1 MKTEDDTFESLGT
14 VAERVVRNT
23 QVSAAVPRWA
33 WHTAALAN
41 PKQIGKTLLVTSTP
55 EEGWFRVKSK
65 EGPLDPVV
73 IWQDGDQW
81 FALRGIEPD
90 RRQVRDVE
98 ELWTYCCRQP
108 IPFDEYER
116 VAEQGHEWSD
126 VDPAVHAQRRG
137 PPKPGDNAG
146 DRSESEML
154 ADDIKAALDQLR
166 QYKAIADDEQAGKA
180 QSLRARLNELSG
192 KADKIREKLVRPHL
206 DAQQAINGE
215 WQPLVKDAKGGA
227 DTLRKTLEGYES
239 AKLAKRRAEE
249 DAARKATEAA
259 AQARAEQEQSFLAP
273 EAGPEAE
280 TAPAPTP
287 APMPETTIKGSY
299 GRAASVSTEWEV
311 TGISDQDA
319 VYQYMR
325 EHADLKRCLLDLAK
339 RATKA
344 GHTVPGITKA
354 EVAKVR

>member
-1 MKTEDDTFESLGT
+1 MKTDDDTFESIGT

-41 PKQIGKTLLVTSTP
+41 PKQIGKTLLVHSTP

-98 ELWTYCCRQP
+98 ELWTYCCRHP
-108 IPFDEYER
+108 ISFETYEA
-116 VAEQGHEWSD
+116 VAENGAPWPD
-126 VDPAVHAQRRG
+126 VDATVHSQRRG

-206 DAQQAINGE
+206 DAQKEINGE

-227 DTLRKTLEGYES
+227 DALRKTLEGYETK
-239 AKLAKRRAEE
+239 KLQARRAAEEAARKAEE
-249 DAARKATEAA
+249 DAANR
-259 AQARAEQEQSFLAP
+259 
-273 EAGPEAE
+273 EAE
-280 TAPAPTP
+280 MSFVAGEPEPEVTAPAAAPTTAA
-287 APMPETTIKGSY
+287 APDQIRGAY
-299 GRAASVSTEWEV
+299 GKAASVKAVTEVVEI
-311 TGISDQDA
+311 TDIDA
-319 VYQYMR
+319 LFGFLKTHR
-325 EHADLKRCLLDLAK
+325 ELVDKMFDLAK
-339 RATKA
+339 RAHGA
-344 GHTVPGITKA
+344 GHSVPG
-354 EVAKVR
+354 VRIEERASVR

>member
-1 MKTEDDTFESLGT
+1 MTDTFESIGK

-23 QVSAAVPRWA
+23 QVSADVPRWA

-41 PKQIGKTLLVTSTP
+41 PKQIGKTLILTTTP

-65 EGPLDPVV
+65 DGPWEPVV
-73 IWQDGDQW
+73 IWQDGDAW
-81 FALRGIEPD
+81 NALRGIEPD

-98 ELWTYCCRQP
+98 DLWSYCCRNP
-108 IPFDEYER
+108 ISFDEYER
-116 VAEQGHEWSD
+116 VAEQGAEWSD
-126 VDPAVHAQRRG
+126 VDSVVQSQRRG

-166 QYKAIADDEQAGKA
+166 QYKAIKDDEQAGKA
-180 QSLRARLNELSG
+180 QSLRSRLLELHR

-227 DTLRKTLEGYES
+227 DDLRRTLEGYES

-249 DAARKATEAA
+249 EAARKAAAEAE
-259 AQARAEQEQSFLAP
+259 QARMEQEQSFLAP
-273 EAGPEAE
+273 EPGPEAE
-280 TAPAPTP
+280 AAPAPAP
-287 APMPETTIKGSY
+287 APAPETTIKGSY
-299 GRAASVSTEWEV
+299 GRAASVSTEWVV
-311 TGISDQDA
+311 TGIADQDA

-325 EHADLKRCLLDLAK
+325 EHPDLKACLLDLAK
-339 RATKA
+339 RGVKA
-344 GHTVPGITKA
+344 GHTVPGITKS